1 MKKILVAL
9 NATLMALPVFNKSQT
24 QEIVYIEPNDK
35 DAYQMVNLNFSS
47 SDKLEKVDGISSK
60 IAIAIVE
67 YRLKNGYFKSVDELI
82 NVSGIGPI
90 TYEKIKSK
98 LCV

>member
-9 NATLMALPVFNKSQT
+9 NATLMALPVFNKNQT